1 MNVRP
6 VLVNFWMIT
15 LFLAASCGEPSP
27 SRKVP
32 RQQESLAQE
41 KDYLSIVISLDTLPS
56 DQFWKTV
63 RREDSLLSLRPD
75 SNSNPFFHYFRARIL
90 LKQDY
95 PDSAMAQLEKMRGE
109 RADSNVSL
117 LREYTILDYNSRNN
131 MMVEGELM
139 QKILAAMKKAERL
152 QSPVTYRF
160 YDLMAKAYY
169 QNENESESLEYA
181 ERHFRSHPFNTHPV
195 VMQRHYDVSYL
206 LAHGMDDF
214 DKMML
219 YNSLARKLAI
229 HTGDSVA
236 IARTYDSE
244 AMVLDK
250 RGEFAKSLACS
261 KIYVDFLERTNR
273 IHELAYNNL
282 ATSFNHNRLPDS
294 AIKYYHKAMALAKSK
309 ANTKQT
315 PIYYKGLVEAYKL
328 KGDMKNAVE
337 ALDSAYG
344 IEVRNIRKIEAVKFA
359 DIHEKYDAEKKD
371 RDIADLSSRNAL
383 NERIINQQRWTL
395 GLATM
400 VFLGIVG
407 FLYFLYRQ
415 VKLNERNKLLQ
426 SENERLL
433 MEQKLLQVQLNPH
446 FIFNSIANLQS
457 LVASGDTKE
466 SVRYLSVFSGLLR
479 NVLEQ
484 SRRDFILLNEEIDS
498 LENYLQLQQMRYAGL
513 FDYEISV
520 AEGICPGELLIP
532 PMLIQPFVENSIEHG
547 FRNISYKGMLTIRFE
562 VKDERLTINV
572 ADNGQ
577 GIIDKRSGVQ
587 KKQSLAQAILKE
599 RIQVLFKSDCQ
610 RARFDIEN
618 KAGAG
623 GRGVTVHIILPVIKD

>member
-6 VLVNFWMIT
+6 ALAIFWMIALLIT
-15 LFLAASCGEPSP
+15 VSCGEQTA
-27 SRKVP
+27 SRKAP
-32 RQQESLAQE
+32 RHQEALAQD
-41 KDYLSIVISLDTLPS
+41 KDYLSIVISLDTLQS

-63 RREDSLLSLRPD
+63 RREDSLLSHRPD
-75 SNSNPFFHYFRARIL
+75 SNSNPFYHYFRARIL
-90 LKQDY
+90 LKENL
-95 PDSAMAQLEKMRGE
+95 PDSAMAQLEKMNGE
-109 RADSNVSL
+109 RVDSNVSL
-117 LREYTILDYNSRNN
+117 LREYTILDFNSRNN
-131 MMVEGELM
+131 IMVEAELM
-139 QKILAAMKKAERL
+139 QTILTAMKKAERL

-181 ERHFRSHPFNTHPV
+181 ERHFKAHPFNTHPV

-206 LAHGMDDF
+206 LAHRVNDF

-250 RGEFAKSLACS
+250 RGEFAKSLVCS

-273 IHELAYNNL
+273 IHALAYNNL
-282 ATSFNHNRLPDS
+282 ATGFNHNGLPDS
-294 AIKYYHKAMALAKSK
+294 AIKYYHKAMDLAKSQ
-309 ANTKQT
+309 ANTNQT
-315 PIYYKGLVEAYKL
+315 PIYYKGLTEAYKL
-328 KGDMKNAVE
+328 KGDMKNAME

-344 IEVRNIRKIEAVKFA
+344 IEVRNLRKIEAVKFA

-371 RDIADLSSRNAL
+371 RNIADLSSRNAL
-383 NERIINQQRWTL
+383 NEKIIRQQRWTL
-395 GLATM
+395 GLGA
-400 VFLGIVG
+400 VAFFGVVG

-426 SENERLL
+426 SKNERLL

-484 SRRDFILLNEEIDS
+484 SRKDFISLNEEIDS

-513 FDYEISV
+513 FEYEIGV
-520 AEGICPGELLIP
+520 AEDIRPDELLIP

-547 FRNISYKGMLTIRFE
+547 FRNISYKGLLIIRFE
-562 VKDERLTINV
+562 VKDERLRITVI
-572 ADNGQ
+572 DNGQ
-577 GIIDKRSGVQ
+577 GIVDKVYDGQ
-587 KKQSLAQAILKE
+587 KKQSLAQTILKE
-599 RIQVLFKSDCQ
+599 RLQVLFKSDCQ
-610 RARFDIEN
+610 LARFDIEN
-618 KAGAG
+618 KVGTNE
-623 GRGVTVHIILPVIKD
+623 RGVAVHIVLPVIKD

>member
-6 VLVNFWMIT
+6 ALAIFWMIALLIT
-15 LFLAASCGEPSP
+15 VSCGEQTA
-27 SRKVP
+27 SRKAP
-32 RQQESLAQE
+32 RHQEALAQD
-41 KDYLSIVISLDTLPS
+41 KDYLSIVISLDTLQS

-63 RREDSLLSLRPD
+63 RREDSLLSHRPD
-75 SNSNPFFHYFRARIL
+75 SNSNPFYHYFRARIL
-90 LKQDY
+90 LKENL
-95 PDSAMAQLEKMRGE
+95 PDSAMAQLEKMNGE
-109 RADSNVSL
+109 RVDSNVSL
-117 LREYTILDYNSRNN
+117 LREYTILDFNSRNN
-131 MMVEGELM
+131 IMVEAELM
-139 QKILAAMKKAERL
+139 QTILTAMKKAERL

-181 ERHFRSHPFNTHPV
+181 ERHFKAHPFNTHPV

-206 LAHGMDDF
+206 LAHRVNDF

-250 RGEFAKSLACS
+250 RGEFAKSLVCS

-273 IHELAYNNL
+273 IHALAYNNL
-282 ATSFNHNRLPDS
+282 ATGFNHNGLPDS
-294 AIKYYHKAMALAKSK
+294 AIKYYHKAMDLAKSQ
-309 ANTKQT
+309 ANTNQT
-315 PIYYKGLVEAYKL
+315 PIYYKGLTEAYKL
-328 KGDMKNAVE
+328 KGDMKNAME

-344 IEVRNIRKIEAVKFA
+344 IEVRNLRKIEAVKFA

-371 RDIADLSSRNAL
+371 RNIADLSSRNAL
-383 NERIINQQRWTL
+383 NEKIIRQQRWTL
-395 GLATM
+395 GLGA
-400 VFLGIVG
+400 VAFFGVVG

-426 SENERLL
+426 SKNERLL

-484 SRRDFILLNEEIDS
+484 SRKDFISLNEEIDS

-513 FDYEISV
+513 FEYEIGV
-520 AEGICPGELLIP
+520 AEDIRPDELLIP

-547 FRNISYKGMLTIRFE
+547 FRNISYKGLLIIRFE
-562 VKDERLTINV
+562 VKDERLRITVI
-572 ADNGQ
+572 DNGQ
-577 GIIDKRSGVQ
+577 GIVDKVYDGQ
-587 KKQSLAQAILKE
+587 KKQSLAQTILKE
-599 RIQVLFKSDCQ
+599 RLQVLFKSDCQ
-610 RARFDIEN
+610 LARFDIEN
-618 KAGAG
+618 KVGADE
-623 GRGVTVHIILPVIKD
+623 RGVAVHIVLPVIKD

>member
-6 VLVNFWMIT
+6 ALAIFWMIALLIT
-15 LFLAASCGEPSP
+15 VSCGEQTA
-27 SRKVP
+27 SRKAP
-32 RQQESLAQE
+32 RHQEALAQD
-41 KDYLSIVISLDTLPS
+41 KDYLSIVISLDTLQS

-63 RREDSLLSLRPD
+63 RREDSLLSHRPD
-75 SNSNPFFHYFRARIL
+75 SNSNPFYHYFRARIL
-90 LKQDY
+90 LKENL
-95 PDSAMAQLEKMRGE
+95 PDSAMAQLEKMNGE
-109 RADSNVSL
+109 RVDSNVSL
-117 LREYTILDYNSRNN
+117 LREYTILDFNSRNN
-131 MMVEGELM
+131 IMVEAELM
-139 QKILAAMKKAERL
+139 QTILTAMKKAERL

-181 ERHFRSHPFNTHPV
+181 ERHFKAHPFNMHPV

-206 LAHGMDDF
+206 LAHRVNDF

-250 RGEFAKSLACS
+250 RGEFAKSLVCS

-273 IHELAYNNL
+273 IHALAYNNL
-282 ATSFNHNRLPDS
+282 ATGFNHNGLPDS
-294 AIKYYHKAMALAKSK
+294 AIKYYHKAMDLAKSQ
-309 ANTKQT
+309 ANTNQT
-315 PIYYKGLVEAYKL
+315 PIYYKGLTEAYKL
-328 KGDMKNAVE
+328 KGDMKNAME

-344 IEVRNIRKIEAVKFA
+344 IEVRNLRKIEAVKFA

-371 RDIADLSSRNAL
+371 RNIADLSSRNVL
-383 NERIINQQRWTL
+383 NEKIIHQQRWTL
-395 GLATM
+395 GLATL
-400 VFLGIVG
+400 VFLGVVG
-407 FLYFLYRQ
+407 ILYFLYRQ

-484 SRRDFILLNEEIDS
+484 SRRDFIPLDEEIDS

-513 FDYEISV
+513 FEYEIGV
-520 AEGICPGELLIP
+520 AEDIRPDELLIP

-547 FRNISYKGMLTIRFE
+547 FRNISYKGLLIIRFE
-562 VKDERLTINV
+562 VKDERLRITVI
-572 ADNGQ
+572 DNGQ
-577 GIIDKRSGVQ
+577 GIVDKVYDGQ
-587 KKQSLAQAILKE
+587 KKQSLAQTILKE
-599 RIQVLFKSDCQ
+599 RLQVLFKSDCQ
-610 RARFDIEN
+610 LARFDIEN
-618 KAGAG
+618 KVGTNE
-623 GRGVTVHIILPVIKD
+623 RGVAVHIVLPVIKD